1 MYHLEVNGAF
11 EIVSDRED
19 LYNLL
24 EQQEELKEA
33 VKLLRDLDREQEQE
47 RKAVESELRDCMQQ
61 VNSYAN
67 YLLQPSH
74 IKDPKAVKQVLTEIE
89 ALTKKDHFDYSEFW
103 RCVE

>member
-1 MYHLEVNGAF
+1 MYHLEINGSF
-11 EIVSDRED
+11 EIVADRGD

-24 EQQEELKEA
+24 EQHEGLREA
-33 VKLLRDLDREQEQE
+33 VKLLRDLDQEQEQE
-47 RKAVESELRDCMQQ
+47 RKAVEYELKDCVQQ

-89 ALTKKDHFDYSEFW
+89 ALTKKDRFDYSEFW